1 MHKEAETGIHLSDY
15 LKILRQRK
23 WIMIIFFMTIVPFVV
38 VGTFIQKSIYRA
50 SSSLIIEME
59 EPEIL
64 KFNDATTLG
73 VENTSNYDRYLNTQ
87 IAVVTSKRIVDNV
100 SKDLNLK
107 NIFEQRT
114 KNQEYISPLE
124 KSYQVMM
131 NPKLFAA
138 KVHQL
143 IEWFIPKDDK
153 SLTDDAINI
162 ENLKEYNEYYDLT
175 DTCVEE
181 LIGKIKVEVARDSQI
196 MYIHVED
203 EDKILATILANKIA
217 DLYIEQ
223 NRNYRLKAFSE
234 AQDWLAKKIA
244 EQKKK
249 LRMSELR
256 LQDYREQNNI
266 TSYDIPENSANSIR
280 SQSMQQHLKSRLTE
294 LKVKLAEYANLYRDK
309 NPKMIRL
316 KDQITETEIALKK
329 ERATDLEYQ
338 RKGIDSVVLKREVET
353 NNSLYLIMSNRLK
366 EISIS
371 SELNVNNIRIK
382 DRSAI
387 PSSPIRP
394 KKVLNILLSTVLGLI
409 GGSGLAFF
417 CNYFDRRIK
426 DFGTVEKDLG
436 LPLLGGISAITNS
449 KCRGI
454 QREIDKAWHVT
465 RYPISHVTEEF
476 RVVRTN
482 IYFSLQGADTK
493 KSIVFTSY
501 GEGEGKTLISTNLSQ
516 VLSGGGSKTLL
527 VDVDFRRPKIH
538 SFFDCDNK
546 HGLVTF
552 LQDKTDLDNIIQKT
566 NLPNLYI
573 VNSGLDGAANG
584 GNPFE
589 LLHSQR
595 MWDFVIETEK
605 TFDRIIYDL
614 PPIGIINDAFILSS
628 ITKAVVLVIE
638 YDKINKE
645 NILHVKQLFEKLN
658 VKITGAILNR
668 CPISKDSN
676 YHNYYS
682 YHNRYDAL
690 DSVFRPDIDPKLITQ
705 SKKK

>member
-1 MHKEAETGIHLSDY
+1 MHKEAETGIHLNDY
-15 LKILRQRK
+15 LKILRRRK
-23 WIMIIFFMTIVPFVV
+23 WIIIIFFMTIVPFVV

-50 SSSLIIEME
+50 TSSLIVEMKV
-59 EPEIL
+59 PDII

-73 VENTSNYDRYLNTQ
+73 VEHASDYDRYLNTQ
-87 IAVVTSKRIVDNV
+87 IAVVTSRRIVDNV

-107 NIFEQRT
+107 DIFEQRT
-114 KNQEYISPLE
+114 KNQEYMSPLE
-124 KSYQVMM
+124 KFYHVMM
-131 NPKLFAA
+131 NPELFTA

-143 IEWFIPKDDK
+143 IEWFIPKNDK

-162 ENLKEYNEYYDLT
+162 ENLNEYNEYYDLM
-175 DTCVEE
+175 DTYVRE
-181 LIGKIKVEVARDSQI
+181 LIEKINIEVARDTQI

-203 EDKILATILANKIA
+203 EDKRLATILANKIA
-217 DLYIEQ
+217 DVYIEQ
-223 NRNYRLKAFSE
+223 NRNYRHKAFTE
-234 AQDWLAKKIA
+234 AQDWLAKEIA
-244 EQKKK
+244 EQKEK

-256 LQDYREQNNI
+256 LQDYRERNNI
-266 TSYDIPENSANSIR
+266 TSYDIPENSDKSLI
-280 SQSMQQHLKSRLTE
+280 SQSIQQHLKSRLTE

-329 ERATDLEYQ
+329 ERVTDLEYQ
-338 RKGIDSVVLKREVET
+338 KKAIDYVALKREVET
-353 NNSLYLIMSNRLK
+353 NNSLYQILSNRLK

-382 DRSAI
+382 DRSVI

-394 KKVLNILLSTVLGLI
+394 KKILNILLSIVVGLI

-426 DFGTVEKDLG
+426 DSGTVEKDLG
-436 LPLLGGISAITNS
+436 LHLLGGISVIKDHKWNRRS
-449 KCRGI
+449 EKN
-454 QREIDKAWHVT
+454 KALYVMHNPMT
-465 RYPISHVTEEF
+465 LVTEGF

-482 IYFSLQGADTK
+482 IYFSIQGADTK

-516 VLSGGGSKTLL
+516 VLSVGGSKTLL
-527 VDVDFRRPKIH
+527 VDADFRRPKIH

-546 HGLVTF
+546 HGLSTF
-552 LQDKTDLDNIIQKT
+552 LRDKTDLDNIIQKT

-573 VNSGLDGAANG
+573 VTSGIDGAANG

-614 PPIGIINDAFILSS
+614 PPFGIINDAFILSS

-638 YDKINKE
+638 YNKINKE
-645 NILHVKQLFEKLN
+645 NMLHAKQLFEKLN
-658 VKITGAILNR
+658 VKITGAILNK
-668 CPISKDSN
+668 CPISKDS
-676 YHNYYS
+676 YNYYD
-682 YHNRYDAL
+682 YYKRYD
-690 DSVFRPDIDPKLITQ
+690 DQDKVFRPDIDPKLITQ
-705 SKKK
+705 SKQK